1 MQCRDV
7 GGEMLVKRSRALK
20 YTYELA
26 VGEGRYWESIG
37 VVTVR
42 LSSLGDQVISKVK
55 SK

>member
-7 GGEMLVKRSRALK
+7 GGEMLVKQSGMLK
-20 YTYELA
+20 YTYQLA

-37 VVTVR
+37 VVAVR

-55 SK
+55 HK